1 MVSSVAPRPRS
12 SGFAKAYPA
21 IMRSMPR
28 PKATHTPSTPICQA
42 RRRFFSPKAR
52 ATAGVTEYARKFMRP
67 TTVVTS
73 VAAMLIPASSA
84 LPSWPMRAESVS
96 TKMGS
101 AMSAPKAG
109 TASAR
114 MRRFSEGSAV
124 LAPALALG
132 LAAVLAAFLAGAPG
146 AVSPGSVFWC
156 FCVLILLGY
165 SPPPRRVPV
174 RGAGCTLRDRCTRCA
189 LGASAA

>member
-1 MVSSVAPRPRS
+1 
-12 SGFAKAYPA
+12 
-21 IMRSMPR
+21 
-28 PKATHTPSTPICQA
+28 
-42 RRRFFSPKAR
+42 
-52 ATAGVTEYARKFMRP
+52 MRP

-73 VAAMLIPASSA
+73 VAAMLMPASSA

-109 TASAR
+109 TARAR

-124 LAPALALG
+124 FATVFFAPD
-132 LAAVLAAFLAGAPG
+132 AVLL
-146 AVSPGSVFWC
+146 GSAIGC

-165 SPPPRRVPV
+165 SPPPRRVPA
-174 RGAGCTLRDRCTRCA
+174 RGAGCTLRDRRARCA
-189 LGASAA
+189 VRRLGHAVRRGRGVLSWWGGRCLVRVWRSGAWRGRRGAGRRGLRSR

>member
-1 MVSSVAPRPRS
+1 
-12 SGFAKAYPA
+12 
-21 IMRSMPR
+21 
-28 PKATHTPSTPICQA
+28 
-42 RRRFFSPKAR
+42 
-52 ATAGVTEYARKFMRP
+52 MRP

-73 VAAMLIPASSA
+73 VAAMLMPASSA

-132 LAAVLAAFLAGAPG
+132 LAADALFG
-146 AVSPGSVFWC
+146 C

-165 SPPPRRVPV
+165 SPPPRRVPA
-174 RGAGCTLRDRCTRCA
+174 RGAGCTLRDRRARCA
-189 LGASAA
+189 VRRLGRAVRRGRGVPSWWGGRCLVRVWRPAAWKGRRGAGRRGLRSRWRRWARLRV

>member
-1 MVSSVAPRPRS
+1 
-12 SGFAKAYPA
+12 
-21 IMRSMPR
+21 
-28 PKATHTPSTPICQA
+28 
-42 RRRFFSPKAR
+42 
-52 ATAGVTEYARKFMRP
+52 MRP

-73 VAAMLIPASSA
+73 VAAMLMPASSA

-114 MRRFSEGSAV
+114 MRRFSEGSA
-124 LAPALALG
+124 ALALG
-132 LAAVLAAFLAGAPG
+132 LAAVFFAGAPG
-146 AVSPGSVFWC
+146 AVPPDAVLLGSVPPGSVFGC

-165 SPPPRRVPV
+165 SPPRRRVPA
-174 RGAGCTLRDRCTRCA
+174 RGAGCTLRDGR
-189 LGASAA
+189 G

>member
-1 MVSSVAPRPRS
+1 
-12 SGFAKAYPA
+12 
-21 IMRSMPR
+21 
-28 PKATHTPSTPICQA
+28 
-42 RRRFFSPKAR
+42 
-52 ATAGVTEYARKFMRP
+52 MRP

-73 VAAMLIPASSA
+73 VAAMLMPASSA

-132 LAAVLAAFLAGAPG
+132 LAAVLAAFLAGEPG
-146 AVSPGSVFWC
+146 AVSPGSVFGC

-165 SPPPRRVPV
+165 SPAPPRVPA
-174 RGAGCTLRDRCTRCA
+174 RGAGCTLRDGRARCA
-189 LGASAA
+189 VRRLDRVVRRGRGVPSWWGGRCLVRVWRPAAWRGRRGAGRRGLRSR